1 MDITQRNGNYPV
13 PPGASSILGVEF
25 SGNIAEVGPNT
36 FDFKIGDEVLG
47 LVGGVSSQLYIS
59 DRIQFDVVACQGCYA
74 EYVVCWE
81 KLTIRKPSHLTWVE
95 AASIPENFL
104 TGKHFDLLSL

>member
-59 DRIQFDVVACQGCYA
+59 DRIQFDVVGMSGLLCG
-74 EYVVCWE
+74 VCRLLGE
-81 KLTIRKPSHLTWVE
+81 TYH
-95 AASIPENFL
+95 PE
-104 TGKHFDLLSL
+104 TKSFDLGGGSQHS